1 MEKDRKALEEKLKE
15 WFEWFHRNPELSYEE
30 YETTEKIRSILE
42 QEGIEVLPCEL
53 EPGLSHPP

>member
-53 EPGLSHPP
+53 ETGGDYQG